1 MQSPSSRSLTVG
13 YVVSTWPRLSQTFVL
28 NEIVALERLGLCIRI
43 FSIKD
48 PDGEPVHGRVAQVR
62 ADVTY
67 LTLVRQ
73 WQPIAWANLS
83 LACIR
88 PGLYFKNLVRALRYW
103 RWAVIRAYFQAS
115 YLASLLRRWPVTHL
129 HAHFCTAP
137 ALVGMFA
144 SELSGV
150 PYSFTAHARDIYVD
164 THPALLRA
172 EMQGAKAV
180 ITVSEY
186 NRKHLSTQI
195 NPAANGKVQCIHNGL
210 DLDQFPFHCPVL
222 VHSRPPVILSV
233 ARLIEKKGLGDLI
246 DTAGILKERG
256 CSFHLEIIGD
266 GPLLES
272 LRTQVEQL
280 GLLDRVKLLGAQPQ
294 EVVRLA
300 YQRAAI
306 FALPCVV
313 TAEGDRDGIPTALVE
328 AMASGVG
335 VVSTPVSGIPELID
349 HGRDGLLVAPNNPN
363 MLAQALERLLTD
375 SELLNCLTH
384 AARAKVE
391 KHFSID
397 RSSRQLLSLFEHGGL
412 REEKHAVV

>member
-48 PDGEPVHGRVAQVR
+48 PDGEPVHGRVAEVR
-62 ADVTY
+62 GDVTY
-67 LTLVRQ
+67 LTFVRQ
-73 WQPIAWANLS
+73 WQPIAWASLS
-83 LACIR
+83 LACLR
-88 PGLYFKNLVRALRYW
+88 PGLYFKNLVRALRYR

-115 YLASLLRRWPVTHL
+115 YLASRLRRWPVTHL

-222 VHSRPPVILSV
+222 VHSRPLVILSV

-246 DTAGILKERG
+246 DAAGILKERG

-266 GPLLES
+266 GPLLEN
-272 LRTQVEQL
+272 LRTQVEQR

-313 TAEGDRDGIPTALVE
+313 TAEGDRDG
-328 AMASGVG
+328 
-335 VVSTPVSGIPELID
+335 
-349 HGRDGLLVAPNNPN
+349 
-363 MLAQALERLLTD
+363 
-375 SELLNCLTH
+375 
-384 AARAKVE
+384 
-391 KHFSID
+391 
-397 RSSRQLLSLFEHGGL
+397 
-412 REEKHAVV
+412 